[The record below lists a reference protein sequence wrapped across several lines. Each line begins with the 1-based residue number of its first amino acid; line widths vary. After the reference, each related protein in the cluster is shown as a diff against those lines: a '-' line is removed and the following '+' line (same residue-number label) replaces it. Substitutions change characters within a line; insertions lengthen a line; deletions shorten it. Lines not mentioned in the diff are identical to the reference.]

1 MWSYQSN
8 KTVFNRKVFYTTSFV
23 FFLFFFF
30 LSLKFLFKKCIE
42 IPYTLHPV
50 FPNVS
55 ILCNHSIGSKPGN
68 GLLCDSQSLF
78 RFLQFSLHSFVCVN
92 SSVQF
97 YDLCRF
103 MQLPL
108 RSSYKTSLSPQ
119 GSLMLLI
126 ITAHLCFQFLK
137 LLKIKKN

>member
-1 MWSYQSN
+1 MCLYEILEVIYVPEMST
-8 KTVFNRKVFYTTSFV
+8 TVHIRDAMVKVRCGLIRATKLCLTEKYFTLLPL
-23 FFLFFFF
+23 FFLGFFFF
-30 LSLKFLFKKCIE
+30 LSLKFLLKKCIE
-42 IPYTLHPV
+42 ISYTLHPV

-103 MQLPL
+103 M
-108 RSSYKTSLSPQ
+108 
-119 GSLMLLI
+119 
-126 ITAHLCFQFLK
+126 
-137 LLKIKKN
+137 